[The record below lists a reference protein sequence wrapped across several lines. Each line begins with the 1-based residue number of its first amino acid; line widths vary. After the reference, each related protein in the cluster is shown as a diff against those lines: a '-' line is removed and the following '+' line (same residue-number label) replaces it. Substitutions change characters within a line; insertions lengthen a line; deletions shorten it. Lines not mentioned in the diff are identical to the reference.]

1 MKTIGLLGGMSW
13 ESTAVYYRLLN
24 EKVKA
29 RLGGLHS
36 ARVLLHSVN
45 FAPIAELQAAGKWD
59 EAGAVL
65 AGAAKGLEAAGA
77 DIMLIGT
84 NTMHLVAPQVADAI
98 SVPLLHIAD
107 ATAEAIKPMGIQ
119 KVGLLGTRFTMEKDF
134 YKGHLR
140 DHHGIETLVPDAD
153 DRDVIHRIIYE
164 ELCLGVVKEQ
174 SRDAYLTIIGKLKD
188 AGAECIIL
196 GCTEICLLIE
206 QQHISLPL
214 FDTTSLHAEAAVN
227 FAINP

>member
-36 ARVLLHSVN
+36 ARVLLHSVD

-59 EAGAVL
+59 EAGTVL

-84 NTMHLVAPQVADAI
+84 NTMHLVAPQVAEAI

-107 ATAEAIKPMGIQ
+107 ATAEAIKPMGIR

-140 DHHGIETLVPDAD
+140 DHHGIETLTPNEE